1 MATKLKNI
9 SKNKSVRI
17 IAFILAMIMFAS
29 SGYFTSMFIKSEF
42 VYNSFDGRPYL
53 QTAAFRDALNMVEN
67 SAVYQGQM
75 LLVDSVEEFEKTSYG
90 AEIKN
95 RYDELRRTA
104 ESNYDLLDKSG
115 IGVYVTKNNKYRY
128 RLIHNGVPYYF
139 TYNGELITEDEF
151 NSYTYIRSNEDGT
164 FSNGESIVVPEVSES
179 ADSVQSLGFSKAPDT
194 IGILAPTVEAL
205 PDESTTTVISAEDE
219 LNAVDMT
226 YINRISNALDFIF
239 NTNYNGYNLNYGE
252 ISKEAF
258 LLSID
263 NDYREE
269 LLERY
274 NDITLDRVG
283 YYSLDKNPSIR
294 YAVRFKD
301 TGKVLTNSGVVATD
315 NRQAVLQKLGGE
327 LIESFENGKY
337 VSAKEKAKMSD
348 SLLAQ
353 LYYELAEGWYYSPLT
368 YLSTVDGVNVDWAY
382 FSYNPEMSDGDVM
395 TVSERLYNAHSSK
408 ITRSVGFALT
418 AAIIFF
424 IIACA
429 IGIWLISAA
438 GKTEEGEVKTCFCD
452 KIPFEINL
460 ALALGI
466 MALCAVG
473 AYVLVVYELFPS
485 GLGYAGMFEIRL
497 AGILG
502 TISSP
507 VSAVLVAVFFAAPTA
522 LLMSVARN
530 ARSKTFTKYTLC
542 RYIFIPVVW
551 LFKKIVGFFKNLK
564 YIFATDYSKDK
575 SKKFKTVSALA
586 ATAFFVIN
594 TLLVFWG
601 YVWGHEIGAI
611 MMILAVILDVA
622 ALVYCVL
629 IVASLDRIMHAVSDI
644 RHGNTD
650 AKINTERMP
659 LFLKNFAGDITSLG
673 DGLKEAVDSAVKDQR
688 MKAELITNV
697 SHDLKTPLTSIVS
710 YVDLLKRCNVEGE
723 DANKYI
729 SILDEKAHRM
739 KKLIEDLVEASKAS
753 SGAMEVHKTR
763 VDLCE
768 FAVQAVGE
776 HEDELKAKGIEV
788 VLSMPQKTV
797 NAMAD
802 PMKISRVVENLFSNI
817 RKYAMEG
824 TRVYADIG
832 ENDDFAVLTIKNI
845 SRNQLNVPAEEL
857 MQRFVR
863 GDSSRT
869 GEGSGL
875 GLSIVKNLCEL
886 QGGRF
891 SINVDGDLF
900 KAVVELPKM

>member
-9 SKNKSVRI
+9 NKSKSVRI
-17 IAFILAMIMFAS
+17 IAFALAVIMFAF
-29 SGYFTSMFIKSEF
+29 SGYFASMFIKSEF

-53 QTAAFRDALNMVEN
+53 QTAAFRDVLNRVEQ
-67 SAVYQGQM
+67 AAIYEGDLM
-75 LLVDSVEEFEKTSYG
+75 LIGSVEEFEKTSYG
-90 AEIKN
+90 AGLKKS
-95 RYDELRRTA
+95 YDEMKRTA
-104 ESNYDLLDKSG
+104 ESSYDLLDKSG

-128 RLIHNGVPYYF
+128 RLIYNGVPYYF
-139 TYNGELITEDEF
+139 TYNGSLITEDEF
-151 NSYTYIRSNEDGT
+151 NSYTYIRSNENGT
-164 FSNGESIVVPEVSES
+164 FSNGESIVVPEAMAGES
-179 ADSVQSLGFSKAPDT
+179 DQSSDFSQSNDAVE
-194 IGILAPTVEAL
+194 IYAPTVDSVTGEV
-205 PDESTTTVISAEDE
+205 TTFTFEDE

-226 YINRISNALDFIF
+226 YINKISNALDFIF

-258 LLSID
+258 LLSIE

-274 NDITLDRVG
+274 NNITVDRGG
-283 YYSLDKNPSIR
+283 YFVLDKNQSIR
-294 YAVRFKD
+294 YAVKFRD
-301 TGKVLTNSGVVATD
+301 TGKVLTNSGVTPTD
-315 NRQAVLQKLGGE
+315 NRQAIVHKLGGE

-337 VSAKEKAKMSD
+337 VPAKEKMPHSD
-348 SLLAQ
+348 GFLSQ
-353 LYYELAEGWYYSPLT
+353 LYYELVEDFYVSTLT
-368 YLSTVDGVNVDWAY
+368 YLSSTDSTVEWAY
-382 FSYNPEMSDGDVM
+382 FSYNPEKSDGDILV
-395 TVSERLYNAHSSK
+395 VSERLHNDHSSK
-408 ITRSVGFALT
+408 ITRSAGFAL
-418 AAIIFF
+418 AASIVFF
-424 IIACA
+424 LIACA

-460 ALALGI
+460 VLALGV
-466 MALCAVG
+466 MVLCAVG
-473 AYVLVVYELFPS
+473 AVALVVYELFPS
-485 GLGYAGMFEIRL
+485 NFSRAGTSEIRL

-502 TISSP
+502 TISS
-507 VSAVLVAVFFAAPTA
+507 SASALLVAIFFAAPTA

-530 ARSKTFTKYTLC
+530 ARAKTFTKYTLC
-542 RYIFIPVVW
+542 RYIFMPVIW
-551 LFKKIVGFFKNLK
+551 IFKKIAGFFKNLK
-564 YIFATDYSKDK
+564 YIFAADYSKGK
-575 SKKFKTVSALA
+575 TKKFKTVSALA
-586 ATAFFVIN
+586 VTAFFFIN
-594 TLLVFWG
+594 AILIFLGYAWG
-601 YVWGHEIGAI
+601 DEPGAI
-611 MMILAVILDVA
+611 MIILAVIMDVA
-622 ALVYCVL
+622 ALFYCVL
-629 IVASLDRIMHAVSDI
+629 IIVSVDRIMHTVSDI

-650 AKINTERMP
+650 PKINTERMP
-659 LFLKNFAGDITSLG
+659 LFLKKFAEDITSIG

-753 SGAMEVHKTR
+753 SGAMEVHPIR

-776 HEDELKAKGIEV
+776 HEDELKAQGIDV
-788 VLSMPQKTV
+788 VLSLPQKTV
-797 NAMAD
+797 HAMAD

-824 TRVYADIG
+824 TRVYADIRV
-832 ENDDFAVLTIKNI
+832 NDEFAVLTFKNI
-845 SRNQLNVPAEEL
+845 SRNPLNVPAEEL

-891 SINVDGDLF
+891 SISVDGDLF
-900 KAVVELPKM
+900 KAVVELPKA

>member
-1 MATKLKNI
+1 M
-9 SKNKSVRI
+9 RI
-17 IAFILAMIMFAS
+17 IAFALAVIMFAF

-53 QTAAFRDALNMVEN
+53 QTAAFRDVLNRVEQ
-67 SAVYQGQM
+67 AAIYEGELM
-75 LLVDSVEEFEKTSYG
+75 LIGSVEEFEKTSYG

-95 RYDELRRTA
+95 RYDEMRRTA
-104 ESNYDLLDKSG
+104 ESSYDLLDKSG

-128 RLIHNGVPYYF
+128 RLIYNGVPYYF
-139 TYNGELITEDEF
+139 TYNGSLITEDEF

-164 FSNGESIVVPEVSES
+164 FSNGESIVVPEVTAAES
-179 ADSVQSLGFSKAPDT
+179 DQSSDFSQSNDA
-194 IGILAPTVEAL
+194 IEIYAPTVDPVTGEM
-205 PDESTTTVISAEDE
+205 TTFTFEDE

-226 YINRISNALDFIF
+226 YINKISNALDFIF

-274 NDITLDRVG
+274 NDITIDRGGFFV
-283 YYSLDKNPSIR
+283 LDKNQSIR
-294 YAVRFKD
+294 YAVKFRD
-301 TGKVLTNSGVVATD
+301 TGKVLTNSGVTATD
-315 NRQAVLQKLGGE
+315 NRQAIVQKLGGE

-337 VSAKEKAKMSD
+337 VPAKEKMPRSD
-348 SLLAQ
+348 GFLSQ
-353 LYYELAEGWYYSPLT
+353 LYYELIEDSYVVSTLT
-368 YLSTVDGVNVDWAY
+368 YLSSTDSTIEWAY
-382 FSYNPEMSDGDVM
+382 FSYNPEKSDGDILA
-395 TVSERLYNAHSSK
+395 VSERLHNAHSSK

-418 AAIIFF
+418 ASIVLFL
-424 IIACA
+424 IACA
-429 IGIWLISAA
+429 IGIWLISSA
-438 GKTEEGEVKTCFCD
+438 GKTEEGEVKTCFYD

-460 ALALGI
+460 VLALGV
-466 MALCAVG
+466 MALCAIG
-473 AYVLVVYELFPS
+473 AYALVVYELFPS
-485 GLGYAGMFEIRL
+485 YFRHAGTFEIRL

-507 VSAVLVAVFFAAPTA
+507 ASALLVAIFFAVPTA

-530 ARSKTFTKYTLC
+530 ARAKTFTKYTLC
-542 RYIFIPVVW
+542 RYIFMPVVW
-551 LFKKIVGFFKNLK
+551 LFKKIAGFFKNLK
-564 YIFATDYSKDK
+564 YIFAADYSKGK
-575 SKKFKTVSALA
+575 AKKFKIVSALA
-586 ATAFFVIN
+586 VTAFFVIN
-594 TLLVFWG
+594 ALLVFLGYAWG
-601 YVWGHEIGAI
+601 DEVGAI
-611 MMILAVILDVA
+611 MIILAVIMGVS
-622 ALVYCVL
+622 ALFYCVL
-629 IVASLDRIMHAVSDI
+629 IIVSVDRIMHTVSDI

-659 LFLKNFAGDITSLG
+659 LFLKNFAGDITSIG
-673 DGLKEAVDSAVKDQR
+673 DGLKDAVDSAVKDQR

-753 SGAMEVHKTR
+753 SGAMEVHPIR
-763 VDLCE
+763 VDICE

-776 HEDELKAKGIEV
+776 HEDELKAKGIDV
-788 VLSMPQKTV
+788 VLSLPQKTV
-797 NAMAD
+797 HAMAD

-824 TRVYADIG
+824 TRVYADISING
-832 ENDDFAVLTIKNI
+832 DFAVLTFKNI
-845 SRNQLNVPAEEL
+845 SRNPLNVPAEEL

-891 SINVDGDLF
+891 SISVDGDLF
-900 KAVVELPKM
+900 KAVVELPKA